1 MEIQLTRSST
11 SSVRSRR
18 FHAPAGAAL
27 FAALLL
33 VAPSAS
39 ADAPFQFSFAGLRAP
54 RTDDVDGVRL
64 SVLYGQNDS
73 QRGLDLGFFSFS
85 QSHDRSGAAL
95 IFGISRVTGDAT
107 RAVNL
112 SLINFHDGTDSGF
125 NGAFINVLGE
135 STGAFNTGF
144 VTVARGAT
152 SIDLGG
158 LNVSQ
163 SSEAQ
168 IGFINV
174 TKRID
179 RVQVGFLNMAENGIL
194 PVMPFFNIPRRMVD

>member
-1 MEIQLTRSST
+1 MTRSH
-11 SSVRSRR
+11 SSFARSRR
-18 FHAPAGAAL
+18 WRAPAGAVIVVAL
-27 FAALLL
+27 SML
-33 VAPSAS
+33 APGAM
-39 ADAPFQFSFAGLRAP
+39 ADAPFQFSFAGVSAP
-54 RTDDVDGVRL
+54 PADDVDGVRFSL
-64 SVLYGQNDS
+64 LYGRNDS
-73 QRGLDLGFFSFS
+73 QRGLDLGLFSFS

-95 IFGISRVTGDAT
+95 IFGVSRVTGNAT

-112 SLINFHDGTDSGF
+112 SLLNFHDGTDSGF

-144 VTVARGAT
+144 VTIARGAT

-163 SSEAQ
+163 SSETQ

-179 RVQVGFLNMAENGIL
+179 RVQIGFLNVAENGIL
-194 PVMPFFNIPRRMVD
+194 PVMPFVNVPRRMAD